1 MSATQHEIPDLDRQ
15 GLRRFGLVTGAIVAV
30 LFGAFFPWVLER
42 AVPLWPFVL
51 GGVLAVWG
59 LVAPASLGPVYRA
72 WMRFGALMSRVTT
85 PIVMGVV
92 FYVVIAPI
100 GFVMRLTG
108 WDAMRRRFDPSLRSY
123 REASQKPPREH
134 LERPS

>member
-51 GGVLAVWG
+51 GGVLAAWA

>member
-51 GGVLAVWG
+51 GGVLTVWG
-59 LVAPASLGPVYRA
+59 LVAPASLGPLYRA